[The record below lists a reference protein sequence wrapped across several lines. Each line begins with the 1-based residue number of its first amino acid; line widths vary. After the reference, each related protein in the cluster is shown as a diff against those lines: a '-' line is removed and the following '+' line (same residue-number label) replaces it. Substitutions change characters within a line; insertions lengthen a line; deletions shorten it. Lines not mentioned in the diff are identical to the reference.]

1 MRIGMKDFLNA
12 TWEDAQE
19 ITLVF
24 CLMSQLRGSVHFQK
38 PALNPIL
45 SSKHLW
51 SPQSENTH
59 ISMLP

>member
-24 CLMSQLRGSVHFQK
+24 CLMSQLRGSARFQN
-38 PALNPIL
+38 ALNPIL